1 MSDVTYGTSEVCAS
15 CGDTIEAVPAPSF
28 TSLDPV
34 WRDPD
39 GRYGCPDPAEPGR
52 YRPHHPAG
60 WELVIDRDRRGGWP
74 IGSRWEV
81 TP

>member
-1 MSDVTYGTSEVCAS
+1 MSDVTYGTTDVCAA
-15 CGDTIEAVPAPSF
+15 CGDTIQAVPAPSC
-28 TSLDPV
+28 TSLDPC
-34 WRDPD
+34 WQDPD
-39 GRYGCPDPAEPGR
+39 GRYGCPDEQHPGR

-81 TP
+81 SA